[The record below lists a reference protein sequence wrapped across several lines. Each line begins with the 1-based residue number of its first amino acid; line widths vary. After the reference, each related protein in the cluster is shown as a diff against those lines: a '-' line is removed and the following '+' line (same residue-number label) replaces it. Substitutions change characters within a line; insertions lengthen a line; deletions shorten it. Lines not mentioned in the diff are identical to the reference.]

1 MKKVLYKNFN
11 LFNGFENTTYKNCW
25 MLVNNDGKLEAV
37 SSSNSFPNEN
47 DLKVVDLENKYV
59 MPGLV
64 NCHTHITLDSNT
76 HDGGVSV
83 DQTEATVRALS
94 NLKDLLKSGVTYI
107 RECGSMFGLDTTLAK
122 LQRKGL
128 LKKSPEIMSSGCA
141 LTMTGGHG
149 DYPNG
154 GKTVDSPDEMRKAV
168 RNNFKNGAQST
179 KVMASG
185 GVMSPG
191 DYMDEAQLTVE
202 ELKVAVE
209 ETHNK
214 HAVVA
219 AHAEGNPGIMNA
231 LKAGVDSIEHGFYLN
246 DEELEMMLDNN
257 QYLTPTLVSA
267 WCIAEYGKDTLPAW
281 ELNKLTDALD
291 DIYKNV
297 NRAYEKG
304 VKVTLG
310 TDAGTPYN
318 NFQKTPKEFELMTKK
333 EHFSNFDALKTSLH
347 SAELMN
353 LKDYG
358 TLESGKYADFLVLNE
373 NPLEDVVAVQQSDKQ
388 VYKFGRRVF

>member
-11 LFNGFENTTYKNCW
+11 LFNGLDNNTYKNYW
-25 MLVNNDGKLEAV
+25 MLVNEAGKIKEL
-37 SSSNSFPNEN
+37 SSSNKLPDYE
-47 DLKVVDLENKYV
+47 KMRVVDLKNKYV

-76 HDGGVSV
+76 HDGGIAV

-94 NLKDLLKSGVTYI
+94 NLSDLLKSGVTYI

-128 LKKSPEIMSSGCA
+128 LETSPEIMSSGSA

-191 DYMDEAQLTVE
+191 DYMDEPQLTVE

-246 DEELEMMLDNN
+246 DDELEMMLKNN

-267 WCIAEYGKDTLPAW
+267 WCIAEYGKETLPSW
-281 ELNKLTDALD
+281 ELKKLTDALD
-291 DIYKNV
+291 DIYKNI
-297 NRAYEKG
+297 NKAYLKG

-318 NFQKTPKEFELMTKK
+318 DFKKTPKEFELMTKK
-333 EHFSNFDALKTSLH
+333 EHFSNFDALRTSVH
-347 SAELMN
+347 SAELMK

-358 TLESGKYADFLVLNE
+358 TLENGKYADFLVLDK
-373 NPLEDVVAVQQSDKQ
+373 NPLEDVVAV
-388 VYKFGRRVF
+388 